1 MLSKDVDFLG
11 LLKTGMSSTPV
22 GVVLVNAQSAD
33 MPIVFANQAFF
44 DMTGYCKKEVIG
56 NNCRLLQGAAT
67 NKNTVKAINKA
78 LRECRYGKFSIL
90 NYRKNGS
97 RFWNQLTLSPVINSE
112 GVCTHYLGFQQDV
125 TKEREQ
131 EALLSY
137 QANHDLLTGLLNRSA
152 LDDALEQRLFSANLA
167 NEFVVV
173 MCLNLDEFKVVN
185 DGLGYK
191 VGNELVKQ
199 VAERLKRLLAP
210 RDLIARLNGDEF
222 ALVVFDCQCYR
233 QANKKA
239 HEVLESLLKTFVI
252 DSVPLHISGS
262 IGISCNQRFNERAY
276 ELMQEASIAMT
287 EAKSAG
293 RNTWC
298 WSHGQP
304 NNILSSEVAVN
315 LRYELSSAL
324 LDHQFELFYQ
334 PIINLNEGSVRS
346 YEALIRWRHPEKGL
360 ISPGLFIP
368 IAEQTGQ
375 IIPLGLW
382 VLRQAC
388 ADVLLMQRETG
399 RSIPVAVNISPLQF
413 RREDFFEIFLDVVSE
428 FDLSLDLIQIEV
440 TESLLIDGSSKAI
453 DLVEKFRS
461 VGVKVALD
469 DFGTGYSSL
478 SYIRSM
484 PLDKIK
490 LDRSFIKEIDTD
502 LKSAA
507 IVKAVVDMSHSLGLK
522 VVAEG
527 VETESQLDVLARY
540 QCDYVQGFLFSKP
553 LPLLDIIDRS

>member
-1 MLSKDVDFLG
+1 M
-11 LLKTGMSSTPV
+11 
-22 GVVLVNAQSAD
+22 
-33 MPIVFANQAFF
+33 
-44 DMTGYCKKEVIG
+44 
-56 NNCRLLQGAAT
+56 
-67 NKNTVKAINKA
+67 
-78 LRECRYGKFSIL
+78 
-90 NYRKNGS
+90 
-97 RFWNQLTLSPVINSE
+97 
-112 GVCTHYLGFQQDV
+112 
-125 TKEREQ
+125 
-131 EALLSY
+131 
-137 QANHDLLTGLLNRSA
+137 
-152 LDDALEQRLFSANLA
+152 
-167 NEFVVV
+167 
-173 MCLNLDEFKVVN
+173 
-185 DGLGYK
+185 
-191 VGNELVKQ
+191 GNELVKH
-199 VAERLKRLLAP
+199 VAMRLEHLLAP
-210 RDLIARLNGDEF
+210 RDLLARLNGDEF
-222 ALVVFDCQCYR
+222 ALVFLGCQSYR
-233 QANKKA
+233 QANEKA
-239 HEVLESLLKTFVI
+239 SEVLEAILKPFMI

-262 IGISCNQRFNERAY
+262 IGVSCNQRLNEQPY

-287 EAKSAG
+287 EAKDAG

-298 WSHGQP
+298 WSHEQP
-304 NNILSSEVAVN
+304 SNILNSEVAVN

-324 LDHQFELFYQ
+324 LDNEFELFYQ
-334 PIINLNEGSVRS
+334 PIINLGDGVVSS

-388 ADVLLMQRETG
+388 ADVLLMQNETG

-413 RREDFFEIFLDVVSE
+413 RREDFFETFLKVVGE

>member
-11 LLKTGMSSTPV
+11 LLKTGMVSTPV

-33 MPIVFANQAFF
+33 MPIVLANQAFF

-67 NKNTVKAINKA
+67 NKNTVKAISQA
-78 LRECRYGKFSIL
+78 LRECRHGKFSIL
-90 NYRKNGS
+90 NYRKNGA
-97 RFWNQLTLSPVINSE
+97 RFWNQLTLSPVVNSE
-112 GVCTHYLGFQQDV
+112 GICTHYLGFQQDV

-137 QANHDLLTGLLNRSA
+137 QNNHDPLTGLLNRSA
-152 LDDALEQRLFSANLA
+152 LDDALEQLLFSANLA
-167 NEFVVV
+167 SEFVVV
-173 MCLNLDEFKVVN
+173 MCLNLDGFKAVN

-191 VGNELVKQ
+191 VGNELVKH
-199 VAERLKRLLAP
+199 VAMRLEHLLAP
-210 RDLIARLNGDEF
+210 RDLLARLNGDEF
-222 ALVVFDCQCYR
+222 ALVFLGCQSYR
-233 QANKKA
+233 QANEKA
-239 HEVLESLLKTFVI
+239 SEVLEAILKPFMI

-262 IGISCNQRFNERAY
+262 IGVSCNQRLNEQPY

-287 EAKSAG
+287 EAKDAG

-298 WSHGQP
+298 WSHEQP
-304 NNILSSEVAVN
+304 SNILNSEIAVN

-324 LDHQFELFYQ
+324 LDNEFELFYQ
-334 PIINLNEGSVRS
+334 PIINLGDGVVSS

-375 IIPLGLW
+375 IIPLGVW

-399 RSIPVAVNISPLQF
+399 QSIPVAVNISPLQF
-413 RREDFFEIFLDVVSE
+413 RREDFFETFLEVVGE
-428 FDLSLDLIQIEV
+428 FDLPLDLIQIEV

-453 DLVEKFRS
+453 DLVKKFRS

-478 SYIRSM
+478 S
-484 PLDKIK
+484 
-490 LDRSFIKEIDTD
+490 
-502 LKSAA
+502 
-507 IVKAVVDMSHSLGLK
+507 
-522 VVAEG
+522 
-527 VETESQLDVLARY
+527 
-540 QCDYVQGFLFSKP
+540 
-553 LPLLDIIDRS
+553 